1 MAPTRGPLRFRPV
14 AYSPQS
20 TAPTRGPSLRSLLWS
35 ADGTVATGRT
45 GPPFAGS
52 SLFSLACFSRHLVAT
67 TGRLPTAAACWRRA
81 PNRYGYPFSTQTLTE
96 AIWLTVFGSGVMI
109 SVVYTCSIT
118 TRGLPALRRGQSE
131 LQFSFCIEQQGKL

>member
-81 PNRYGYPFSTQTLTE
+81 PNRS
-96 AIWLTVFGSGVMI
+96 
-109 SVVYTCSIT
+109 
-118 TRGLPALRRGQSE
+118 LRRTR
-131 LQFSFCIEQQGKL
+131 SFTKSILRLKMRFQNRRAKYCRSRKALEGLF